1 MWSHHLIFQDHVHTH
16 RRIGAEGKVGGR
28 FACMHAIAKTR
39 SRWTLQKHSQSG
51 GWACRVVIPV
61 QSSDSPRKHHN
72 YRSAGRPRRAPLASL
87 VPYYRW
93 CPPRC
98 NGWLELGSSGER
110 TREMGHGRETN
121 DDAHARA
128 RASGGTTCQRRE
140 RRVGLIF
147 FLHRCACAAV
157 WPALLRQ
164 RAFRLSLYALGFF
177 FLLFSGAS
185 GNLSLDS
192 SPLDGTNRPRAL
204 GPERESIHACA
215 CTYIRRIYIHSSV
228 AILTCLLARYR
239 IQALIE

>member
-147 FLHRCACAAV
+147 FCTGVRARRFDRRCWGSERFV
-157 WPALLRQ
+157 S
-164 RAFRLSLYALGFF
+164 LSMLSVIFF
-177 FLLFSGAS
+177 FFSPA
-185 GNLSLDS
+185 
-192 SPLDGTNRPRAL
+192 RA
-204 GPERESIHACA
+204 GIFRW
-215 CTYIRRIYIHSSV
+215 IRRRWTGRTV
-228 AILTCLLARYR
+228 RAR
-239 IQALIE
+239 

>member
-121 DDAHARA
+121 DDAHARVRRHDMSEKREA
-128 RASGGTTCQRRE
+128 GWTDFFSAQVCVRGGLTGVVEAASVSSLSLCSRFFFSSFLRRE
-140 RRVGLIF
+140 RESFAGFVAVGRDEPSARARTRAWIHPRVRV
-147 FLHRCACAAV
+147 HV
-157 WPALLRQ
+157 HT
-164 RAFRLSLYALGFF
+164 S
-177 FLLFSGAS
+177 
-185 GNLSLDS
+185 
-192 SPLDGTNRPRAL
+192 
-204 GPERESIHACA
+204 
-215 CTYIRRIYIHSSV
+215 YIH
-228 AILTCLLARYR
+228 T
-239 IQALIE
+239 

>member
-1 MWSHHLIFQDHVHTH
+1 MWSHHLIFQDHVHAH

-121 DDAHARA
+121 DDAHARVRRHDMSEKREA
-128 RASGGTTCQRRE
+128 GWTDFFSAQVCVRGGLTGVVEAAS
-140 RRVGLIF
+140 VSS
-147 FLHRCACAAV
+147 
-157 WPALLRQ
+157 
-164 RAFRLSLYALGFF
+164 LSLYALGYF